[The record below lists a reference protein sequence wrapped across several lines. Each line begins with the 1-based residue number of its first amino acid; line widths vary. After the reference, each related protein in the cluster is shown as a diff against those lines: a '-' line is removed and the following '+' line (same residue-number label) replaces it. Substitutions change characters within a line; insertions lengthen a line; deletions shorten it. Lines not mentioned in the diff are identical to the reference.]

1 MTKRRIP
8 FGLEGARLGPH
19 DAGLGSIRPD
29 QTVGLGPHDAGTRA
43 DGRPRSSR
51 CRARQHPTRADGRPR
66 SETTRF
72 PVVVEPTLV
81 RSQPPVIRCEEVS

>member
-29 QTVGLGPHDAGTRA
+29 QTVGLGAKPQGFPSWLSRLWF
-43 DGRPRSSR
+43 GRSLP
-51 CRARQHPTRADGRPR
+51 
-66 SETTRF
+66 
-72 PVVVEPTLV
+72 
-81 RSQPPVIRCEEVS
+81 

>member
-29 QTVGLGPHDAGTRA
+29 QTVGLGPHDAGLGSIRPEQTVGLGPHDAGLGSIRPDQTVGLGA
-43 DGRPRSSR
+43 KPQGFPSWLSRLWFGRSLP
-51 CRARQHPTRADGRPR
+51 
-66 SETTRF
+66 
-72 PVVVEPTLV
+72 
-81 RSQPPVIRCEEVS
+81 